1 MVKEGGYVHIGTK
14 DLFGSG
20 SENCFYLWKTKEMK
34 MTLKKKNMFLNTF
47 SKLLTF
53 PEKRVKKC
61 QNVVLYF

>member
-34 MTLKKKNMFLNTF
+34 MTLNKKKHV
-47 SKLLTF
+47 S
-53 PEKRVKKC
+53 
-61 QNVVLYF
+61 